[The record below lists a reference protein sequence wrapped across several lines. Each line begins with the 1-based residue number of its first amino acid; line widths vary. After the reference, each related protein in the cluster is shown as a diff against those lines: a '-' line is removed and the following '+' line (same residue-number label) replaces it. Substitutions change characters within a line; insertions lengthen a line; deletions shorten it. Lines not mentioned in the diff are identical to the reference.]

1 MNQGTKKFVYKVLEN
16 NTVDKLEVTTGTRY
30 EGNIEIISGL
40 IVEDKVVAEGLTKV
54 RPGAKIKP
62 MIKSE

>member
-16 NTVDKLEVTTGTRY
+16 STVDKIEVTTGTRY
-30 EGNIEIISGL
+30 EGNIEILSGL
-40 IVEDKVVAEGLTKV
+40 IVGDKVVAEGLTKV

-62 MIKSE
+62 MIKSK